1 MSARSGREE
10 EAPRLVSLDELRKHC
25 TSESTWIVLH
35 DKVYDVTSFLD
46 KHPGGTAVLLDRG
59 GQDATDVFEDEGHTL
74 DARELAKGFVVG
86 KVHPKDLK
94 ILEKDRA
101 VGLKESKADNVVQ
114 QESRAFP
121 GWVIPSL
128 LVLFISMLFLWLV
141 PNLSTSESE
150 PEQQ

>member
-1 MSARSGREE
+1 
-10 EAPRLVSLDELRKHC
+10 EASRLVSLDEVRKHC

-59 GQDATDVFEDEGHTL
+59 GQDATNVFEDEGHTL

-101 VGLKESKADNVVQ
+101 VGLKESKVKPASTNSALYISTISYNTLMGLLIVVIV
-114 QESRAFP
+114 EYMPR
-121 GWVIPSL
+121 
-128 LVLFISMLFLWLV
+128 
-141 PNLSTSESE
+141 
-150 PEQQ
+150 